1 MIDSRISSNSQNL
14 IFPQIDAISREDKS
28 KLNCYMPVVPVFLD
42 LIRFQTSLNS
52 GAIINRFRTLS
63 LLYEC
68 PSEDETEKR
77 ERWTMQTITL
87 EQIVFLVTAR
97 LITSDKVAINLF
109 ESLKTLK

>member
-14 IFPQIDAISREDKS
+14 IFPQIDALSREDKS
-28 KLNCYMPVVPVFLD
+28 KLNFYMPVVPVFLD

-68 PSEDETEKR
+68 LSDDETEKR
-77 ERWTMQTITL
+77 ERLTMQTITL
-87 EQIVFLVTAR
+87 EQIVFFLVTAR
-97 LITSDKVAINLF
+97 LITSDISVFTFK
-109 ESLKTLK
+109 